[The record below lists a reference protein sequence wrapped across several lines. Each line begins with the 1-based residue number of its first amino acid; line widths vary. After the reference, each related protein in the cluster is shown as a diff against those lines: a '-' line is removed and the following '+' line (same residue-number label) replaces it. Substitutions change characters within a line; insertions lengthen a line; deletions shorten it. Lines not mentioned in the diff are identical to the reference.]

1 MTLTSIK
8 NTNMNKD
15 IIIGF
20 LVGIIATFLGL
31 LVAIQIFGND
41 DDWLLVLRQS
51 AQRGILTKKT
61 IELKV
66 F

>member
-1 MTLTSIK
+1 
-8 NTNMNKD
+8 MNKD

-51 AQRGILTKKT
+51 AQRGI
-61 IELKV
+61 
-66 F
+66 